1 MVDKK
6 LRFLSKNSNYGVV
19 LKSNPFQNIEHNVVY
34 SDGSNLKYGDEA
46 EIFGAIREKD
56 LKHFMQCSITENYY
70 TKDDSHFIFGYQ
82 PADYENEEIKE
93 NDVKIHYAGVD
104 NTISKKE
111 FYDLCLLLCDA
122 KLNGLDLIGDKEVS
136 REELLSIKSQI
147 EEKIKNFSV

>member
-6 LRFLSKNSNYGVV
+6 LSFLSKNSNYGVV

-56 LKHFMQCSITENYY
+56 LMHFMQCAITENYY

-93 NDVKIHYAGVD
+93 NDVKIQYAGVN
-104 NTISKKE
+104 NTITKKE

-122 KLNGLDLIGDKEVS
+122 KLNGLDLIEDKEVS
-136 REELLSIKSQI
+136 REQLLSIKSQI
-147 EEKIKNFSV
+147 EEKIKAV